1 MSRLQYRLQSVPHEE
16 LLSFAGEA
24 AATNLALRNKADSRI
39 AQSAPTPERARTEVL
54 LSADLAPII
63 LGKLRL
69 EDWAAAK
76 VCKSWQGAWKLT
88 RNQRPWLA
96 HSSAIDL
103 PGQAQIHSL
112 ASLPNGERLYI
123 AAKGTDD
130 VCRLLVLGPDYQ
142 VLQSVRTYAYRSGI
156 ELLAT
161 PLGLYDWSCDEDNI
175 RRTQLDVD
183 GTLEEEGSLIVEKSL
198 TSCDL
203 VEEIVELTSDP
214 DGTLFA
220 SVQGVTHGVV
230 ALDPRTLEERFRF
243 GGGYF
248 RTIAG
253 LCVVD
258 KEVYVCDLVR
268 LHGCSTFGSPCRFG
282 RIQVFSL
289 SGDYLR
295 EMRVDGMQ
303 DPRRLRFIN
312 GLLYLLDARP
322 EGGSR
327 IFVLTPDGVTLQTY
341 DAPRL
346 SPANLCLFA
355 GGLLLTGTSGSELG
369 PRHLERLGRL

>member
-1 MSRLQYRLQSVPHEE
+1 MV
-16 LLSFAGEA
+16 
-24 AATNLALRNKADSRI
+24 
-39 AQSAPTPERARTEVL
+39 
-54 LSADLAPII
+54 
-63 LGKLRL
+63 
-69 EDWAAAK
+69 
-76 VCKSWQGAWKLT
+76 
-88 RNQRPWLA
+88 
-96 HSSAIDL
+96 DL
-103 PGQAQIHSL
+103 P
-112 ASLPNGERLYI
+112 R
-123 AAKGTDD
+123 T
-130 VCRLLVLGPDYQ
+130 DYQ
-142 VLQSVRTYAYRSGI
+142 VLQSVRTYACRSGI

-203 VEEIVELTSDP
+203 VEEIVELTSAP

-230 ALDPRTLEERFRF
+230 ALDPRTLGERFRF

-295 EMRVDGMQ
+295 EVRSTACRTLAGSASSTACFTSSTPGPSEGVASLSSPRTASPSRPTTRRGCRPRTCAPLRVGCCSRGRQGRSWAPAISSAWAGCDSSAFYA
-303 DPRRLRFIN
+303 DN
-312 GLLYLLDARP
+312 GFA
-322 EGGSR
+322 
-327 IFVLTPDGVTLQTY
+327 
-341 DAPRL
+341 AL
-346 SPANLCLFA
+346 SFEAWV
-355 GGLLLTGTSGSELG
+355 
-369 PRHLERLGRL
+369 

>member
-1 MSRLQYRLQSVPHEE
+1 MP
-16 LLSFAGEA
+16 
-24 AATNLALRNKADSRI
+24 
-39 AQSAPTPERARTEVL
+39 RT
-54 LSADLAPII
+54 
-63 LGKLRL
+63 
-69 EDWAAAK
+69 
-76 VCKSWQGAWKLT
+76 
-88 RNQRPWLA
+88 
-96 HSSAIDL
+96 
-103 PGQAQIHSL
+103 
-112 ASLPNGERLYI
+112 
-123 AAKGTDD
+123 
-130 VCRLLVLGPDYQ
+130 DYQ
-142 VLQSVRTYAYRSGI
+142 VLQSVRTYACRSGI

-203 VEEIVELTSDP
+203 VEEIVELTSAP

-230 ALDPRTLEERFRF
+230 ALDPRTLGERFRF

-322 EGGSR
+322 ERGSR

-346 SPANLCLFA
+346 SPANLCPFA

-369 PRHLERLGRL
+369 PRHLERLGGL

>member
-39 AQSAPTPERARTEVL
+39 TQSAPTPERARTEVL
-54 LSADLAPII
+54 LSADLATFI

-103 PGQAQIHSL
+103 PGQAQIHSV

-130 VCRLLVLGPDYQ
+130 VCRLLVLGPEYQ
-142 VLQSVRTYAYRSGI
+142 VLQSVRTYACRSGI

-203 VEEIVELTSDP
+203 VEEIVELTSAP

-230 ALDPRTLEERFRF
+230 ALDPRTLGERFRF

-295 EMRVDGMQ
+295 EVRVDGMQ

-346 SPANLCLFA
+346 SPANLCPFA

-369 PRHLERLGRL
+369 PRHLERLGGL

>member
-54 LSADLAPII
+54 LSADLAPFI

-103 PGQAQIHSL
+103 PGQAQIHSV

-130 VCRLLVLGPDYQ
+130 VCRLLVLGPEYQ
-142 VLQSVRTYAYRSGI
+142 VLQSVRTYACRSGI

-203 VEEIVELTSDP
+203 VEEIVELTSAP

-230 ALDPRTLEERFRF
+230 ALDPRTLGEKFRF

-295 EMRVDGMQ
+295 EVRVDGMQ

-346 SPANLCLFA
+346 SPANLCPFA

-369 PRHLERLGRL
+369 PRHLERLGGL

>member
-54 LSADLAPII
+54 LSADLAPFI

-103 PGQAQIHSL
+103 PGQAQIHSV

-130 VCRLLVLGPDYQ
+130 VCRLLVLGPEYQ
-142 VLQSVRTYAYRSGI
+142 VLQSVRTYACRSGI

-203 VEEIVELTSDP
+203 VEEIVELTSAP

-230 ALDPRTLEERFRF
+230 ALDPRTLGERFRF

-295 EMRVDGMQ
+295 EVRVDGMQ

-346 SPANLCLFA
+346 SPANLCPFA

-369 PRHLERLGRL
+369 PRHLERLGGL

>member
-54 LSADLAPII
+54 LSADLAPFI

-103 PGQAQIHSL
+103 PGQAQIHSV

-130 VCRLLVLGPDYQ
+130 VCRLLVLGPEYQ
-142 VLQSVRTYAYRSGI
+142 VLQSVRTYACRSGI

-203 VEEIVELTSDP
+203 VEEIVELTSAP

-230 ALDPRTLEERFRF
+230 ALDPRTLGERFRF

-346 SPANLCLFA
+346 SPANLCPFA

-369 PRHLERLGRL
+369 PRHLERLGGL

>member
-54 LSADLAPII
+54 LSADLAPFI

-103 PGQAQIHSL
+103 PGQAQIHSV
-112 ASLPNGERLYI
+112 ASQPNGERLYI

-130 VCRLLVLGPDYQ
+130 VCRLLVLGPEYQ
-142 VLQSVRTYAYRSGI
+142 VLQSVRTYACRSGI

-203 VEEIVELTSDP
+203 VEEIVELTSAP

-230 ALDPRTLEERFRF
+230 ALDPRTLGERFRF

-295 EMRVDGMQ
+295 PMRVDGMQ

-346 SPANLCLFA
+346 SPANLCPFA

-369 PRHLERLGRL
+369 PRHLERLGGL

>member
-39 AQSAPTPERARTEVL
+39 TQSAPTPERARTEVL
-54 LSADLAPII
+54 LSADLATFI

-103 PGQAQIHSL
+103 PGQAQIHSV

-130 VCRLLVLGPDYQ
+130 VCRLLVLGPEYQ
-142 VLQSVRTYAYRSGI
+142 VLQSVRTYACRSGI

-183 GTLEEEGSLIVEKSL
+183 GTLEKKGSMIVEKSL

-203 VEEIVELTSDP
+203 VEEIVELTSAP

-230 ALDPRTLEERFRF
+230 ALDPRTLGERFRF

-295 EMRVDGMQ
+295 EVRVDGMQ

-322 EGGSR
+322 ERGSR

-346 SPANLCLFA
+346 SPANLCPFA

-369 PRHLERLGRL
+369 PRHLERLGGL